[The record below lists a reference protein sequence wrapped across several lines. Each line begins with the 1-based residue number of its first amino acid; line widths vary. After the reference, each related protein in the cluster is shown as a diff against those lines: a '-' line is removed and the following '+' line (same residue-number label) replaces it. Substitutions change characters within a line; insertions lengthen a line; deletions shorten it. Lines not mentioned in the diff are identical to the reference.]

1 MEGFNKLPK
10 MQCFKEGGAVK
21 SKYAGGGSCYKKGG
35 HAESEEMSKDIAQDK
50 SMVKRGV
57 KQHEEALH
65 KDEPKT
71 KLKLKTGGKS
81 KLVGKYKAG
90 GSIKMKKDEADVKDI
105 QKIKL
110 TKTKKAEA
118 PSAAMMAEAIPYK
131 KGGAAKKY
139 AEGGSLKEVDAE
151 ENPGLAKL
159 PTNVRNKMGYA
170 KKGGTIKKYAD
181 GGLSTIPGQAS
192 FSETEKMRLAN
203 RAKNRALLSPIQQR
217 ELDAQEAA
225 AAAAATRGQGAFS
238 DQDRRIMGRKK
249 GGKC

>member
-1 MEGFNKLPK
+1 MEGFKSLPK

-90 GSIKMKKDEADVKDI
+90 GAIEMKKDSGDKDDI
-105 QKIKL
+105 KKIKL
-110 TKTKKAEA
+110 TKTKKAAA
-118 PSAAMMAEAIPYK
+118 PSAAMMAEPTLYK

-139 AEGGSLKEVDAE
+139 AEGGSLKPVDSE
-151 ENPGLAKL
+151 DNPGLAKL
-159 PTNVRNKMGYA
+159 PTNVRNKMGYQ
-170 KKGGTIKKYAD
+170 KKGGTVKKYAE
-181 GGLSTIPGQAS
+181 GGSITDEERARMPAGKLPSRSLT
-192 FSETEKMRLAN
+192 KRLPN
-203 RAKNRALLSPIQQR
+203 QTQKLVRWSPAL
-217 ELDAQEAA
+217 
-225 AAAAATRGQGAFS
+225 
-238 DQDRRIMGRKK
+238 
-249 GGKC
+249 CVN

>member
-118 PSAAMMAEAIPYK
+118 PSAAMMAEATPYK

-170 KKGGTIKKYAD
+170 KKGGTVKKYAN
-181 GGLSTIPGQAS
+181 GGMVTDEESARMPAGKLPQQIVDEEATKENI
-192 FSETEKMRLAN
+192 ET
-203 RAKNRALLSPIQQR
+203 R
-217 ELDAQEAA
+217 EMVAGPLRKLK
-225 AAAAATRGQGAFS
+225 RG
-238 DQDRRIMGRKK
+238 IMETFKSK
-249 GGKC
+249 SKTPMKHGGKAC